1 MTKWTKIK
9 SKNNRLRCV
18 GNTRGCPME
27 VPNKV
32 GHSSNSQL
40 CAVRL
45 SRPLLSAVCLQILTL
60 RCAETSVRL
69 APGLGHFL
77 TL

>member
-9 SKNNRLRCV
+9 SKNNRLRYV
-18 GNTRGCPME
+18 RNTRGCPIE
-27 VPNKV
+27 VSNKA
-32 GHSSNSQL
+32 GHSRKSQP

-45 SRPLLSAVCLQILTL
+45 SRPLFNAVCLQILTL
-60 RCAETSVRL
+60 RCAEMSFRL
-69 APGLGHFL
+69 APGLVLIL